1 MKDNITYNR
10 PDNAVMVRTNG
21 DEIFVICEKEEQ
33 MDRVVENLTTD
44 TCKLAGY
51 EEWDEGKDM
60 KWILKFLVI
69 DGDYEIVPEY
79 N

>member
-51 EEWDEGKDM
+51 EEWDEGEDM

>member
-1 MKDNITYNR
+1 MKENVAYNR
-10 PDNAVMVRTNG
+10 PDNSVMVRTNG

-33 MDRVVENLTTD
+33 MDKVVERLTTD
-44 TCKLAGY
+44 TCKLTGY
-51 EEWDEGKDM
+51 EEWDEGEDM

>member
-1 MKDNITYNR
+1 MKDNVTYNR
-10 PDNAVMVRTNG
+10 PNNSVMVRTNG

-33 MDRVVENLTTD
+33 MDRVVEKLTTD

-51 EEWDEGKDM
+51 EEWDEGEDM

-69 DGDYEIVPEY
+69 DGDYEITPEY

>member
-1 MKDNITYNR
+1 
-10 PDNAVMVRTNG
+10 MVRTNG

-33 MDRVVENLTTD
+33 MDRVVERLTTD